1 MKPHENKLFNNMRLG
16 MIRATSYCWWS
27 GMICSVLEN
36 SMVWPT
42 AYIVV
47 RHHSSKSH
55 TFHAILSTKVRIISY
70 SYENDYDTS
79 VYVENKSNWKL
90 KKIIHN
96 NTLFT

>member
-27 GMICSVLEN
+27 GMICCVLEN
-36 SMVWPT
+36 SMVWTT

-55 TFHAILSTKVRIISY
+55 TFHAILSTKVRIISN

-79 VYVENKSNWKL
+79 VCRKQIEL
-90 KKIIHN
+90 ETKKIIHN
-96 NTLFT
+96 NTAFT